1 MILAYSIYIISLGAA
16 FFASYKYVTYTM
28 KVTHINLHTN
38 LIVASVLNLTLYSL
52 AIFNW
57 FLYAFLRSEAQF
69 INGLKLG
76 IWLYITSE
84 VSLVAIMLYKYKH
97 NEVMNFVQSTWDF
110 IKTKSS
116 KAYRGIKK
124 LQKT

>member
-1 MILAYSIYIISLGAA
+1 MTLAYSIYIISLGAA
-16 FFASYKYVTYTM
+16 FYASYKYVTYTM
-28 KVTHINLHTN
+28 KITDIKLNTN
-38 LIVASVLNLTLYSL
+38 LFVASVLNLTIYSL

-57 FLYAFLRSEAQF
+57 FLYTFLRSEAQF
-69 INGLKLG
+69 INGLQLG

-84 VSLVAIMLYKYKH
+84 VALVATMLYKFRSK
-97 NEVMNFVQSTWDF
+97 EVMDWLHVIWYF

-116 KAYRGIKK
+116 KTYKGIKK

>member
-16 FFASYKYVTYTM
+16 FYASYKYVTYTM
-28 KVTHINLHTN
+28 KVTDISLNTN
-38 LIVASVLNLTLYSL
+38 LFVASVLNLTLYSL

-57 FLYAFLRSEAQF
+57 FLYAFLRSEAHF
-69 INGLKLG
+69 INGLQLG

-84 VSLVAIMLYKYKH
+84 VSLIATMLYKYRN
-97 NEVMNFVQSTWDF
+97 NEVMDWLHSISYF